1 MKEMTKP
8 IYDIS
13 PFTLLDYP
21 NKSAC
26 ILWFTGCNMR
36 CLYCYN
42 PDIVLGKGKMSIED
56 ARHFL
61 QKRKKL
67 LQAVVFSGGECTMHP
82 ALLQL
87 AQEAKAMGYLV
98 KVDTN
103 GSRPAIMMELIRR
116 NLLDYVA
123 LDFKGLG
130 ERFKHITVSNLFG
143 AFEETYALLQANK
156 IPFEV
161 RTTVHSE
168 LLSLEDLQEMISYLE
183 NKKYVGTYYL
193 QSALNDVRTLVDLPR
208 SSYPL
213 QLERLVSDN
222 FNILCR

>member
-1 MKEMTKP
+1 MTKP

>member
-1 MKEMTKP
+1 MTKP

-193 QSALNDVRTLVDLPR
+193 QSALNDERTLVDLPR

>member
-1 MKEMTKP
+1 MTKP

-56 ARHFL
+56 AWHFL